1 MIDLSRWGKIN
12 AELHMIGI
20 VVAMILLAVI
30 GGYVV
35 TSLILLRY
43 PTLLHKKKDV
53 KFRAVNIA
61 HRGGSVMTLVFFCV

>member
-1 MIDLSRWGKIN
+1 MSRVDPVCLCYSLLTISK
-12 AELHMIGI
+12 EYHMVGI
-20 VVAMILLAVI
+20 VVGMILLAVI

-43 PTLLHKKKDV
+43 PTLLHKKKDI

-61 HRGGSVMTLVFFCV
+61 HRGG

>member
-1 MIDLSRWGKIN
+1 
-12 AELHMIGI
+12 MIGFL
-20 VVAMILLAVI
+20 VGMILLAVV

-43 PTLLHKKKDV
+43 PALLHRRKEA

-61 HRGGSVMTLVFFCV
+61 HRGG

>member
-1 MIDLSRWGKIN
+1 
-12 AELHMIGI
+12 MIGL
-20 VVAMILLAVI
+20 VVGMILLAVV

-43 PTLLHKKKDV
+43 PALLHRRKDI

-61 HRGGSVMTLVFFCV
+61 HRGG